1 MAAMMP
7 SSTKCGGG
15 INCRMSA
22 IPDGETALMPALEA
36 TQTFQLRPRRA
47 VYLKPEPLAVPELDT
62 LEAMDAAYR
71 ALCAIQFNFVPG
83 SGHPGGSISSGR
95 IVFSLLYK
103 SMRYDFS
110 RPDSID
116 NDLLVYAA
124 GHKATG
130 LYGMLALRDEWM
142 RIARPDMLPPER
154 RRLRLEDLLGF
165 RRNPVQDTP
174 LFRELKAAALDGHPT
189 PLTPFVPVAT
199 GASGVGDTS
208 AVGLAIAQMDAFG
221 AKGPKL
227 HILEG
232 EGGMTAGR
240 VHEAI
245 ATAATT
251 GLTNCVMHVDWNQA
265 SIDSDRV
272 TAEGDKPGDY
282 VQWDP
287 RELMYVNDWN
297 LIEAGDGSDFRRVLA
312 CQKAALELDN
322 GQPTA
327 IVYRTTKGWRYG
339 IEGKA
344 SHGAGHAF
352 CSPEFYKACEVFEQA
367 WGVPLPRFS
376 GEKNPVSVEAAY
388 WECLLAMRKA
398 FETKRPDVLKF
409 VGEQVAAAAK
419 ATPKGRPIR
428 EHGPDLEAFYKAGLR
443 PNETPD
449 ELKPVPGKAATLR
462 GALGDTLGYLNKLT
476 KGAFLACAA
485 DLSES
490 TSIAPINKS
499 FGKGWWH
506 AKNNPGSRLVPVGGI
521 CEDAMGGVMS
531 GVSSLGLH
539 IGVSSSYSAFI
550 AALEHVPARL
560 HCIGQQMRHEA
571 TGEPY
576 RAWIMVNAHAGP
588 MTGED
593 GPTHACPQHL
603 QLLQDNFAKGSA
615 ITLTPF
621 DPVEMWP
628 LVIHSL
634 QQRPALLAPF
644 VTRPAIPVPDREKL
658 RLPPATEAVKGIYR
672 LREGGKAVLVLQGHG
687 VATFFTR
694 DVLPKLDEMGVK
706 PTVYYVTSAELY
718 ERLSDDEKRLAFP
731 PEHAFRSMGI
741 TDFTLPTLWR
751 WVRSDEGLAASLY
764 PLKRQGY
771 LGSGS
776 WDKVLE
782 QAGLDGKGQ
791 LEAILDW
798 VRRVEAK

>member
-1 MAAMMP
+1 MP
-7 SSTKCGGG
+7 TVAS
-15 INCRMSA
+15 
-22 IPDGETALMPALEA
+22 PA
-36 TQTFQLRPRRA
+36 QFQLRPRRA
-47 VYLKPEPLAVPELDT
+47 VYLKPEPLAVPELET

-130 LYGMLALRDEWM
+130 LYGMFALRDEWM

-208 AVGLAIAQMDAFG
+208 AVGLAVAQADAFG
-221 AKGPKL
+221 LNGPKL

-245 ATAATT
+245 ATAATV
-251 GLTNCVMHVDWNQA
+251 GLSNAIMHIDWNQA

-297 LIEAGDGSDFRRVLA
+297 LIEAGDGSDFARVLA
-312 CQKAALELDN
+312 CQKQALALDN

-367 WGVPLPRFS
+367 WDTRLPRFT
-376 GEKNPVSVEAAY
+376 GEKTPASVEAAY

-409 VGEQVAAAAK
+409 VGESVSAAAK
-419 ATPKGRPIR
+419 ATPKGRPVR
-428 EHGPDLEAFYKAGLR
+428 ENGPDLDAFYKAGLKAE
-443 PNETPD
+443 ETPA
-449 ELKPVPGKAATLR
+449 ELKPAPGKPATLR
-462 GALGDTLGYLNKLT
+462 GALGETLGYLNRLT
-476 KGAFLACAA
+476 RGAFLACAA

-499 FGKGWWH
+499 FGRGWWH
-506 AKNNPGSRLVPVGGI
+506 AKSNPASRLVPVGGI

-539 IGVSSSYSAFI
+539 VGVSSSYSAFI

-571 TGEPY
+571 TGEPF
-576 RAWIMVNAHAGP
+576 RTWIMVNAHAGP

-621 DPVEMWP
+621 DPQEMWP
-628 LVIHSL
+628 LLITAL
-634 QQRPALLAPF
+634 QARPALLAPF

-658 RLPPATEAVKGIYR
+658 GFPPATAAAKGIYR
-672 LREGGKAVLVLQGHG
+672 LRQGGKAVVILQGHG

-706 PTVYYVTSAELY
+706 PTVYYVASAELY
-718 ERLSDDEKRLAFP
+718 ERLTPDEKRVAFP
-731 PEHAFRSMGI
+731 PEHAFHSMGI
-741 TDFTLPTLWR
+741 TDFTLPTMWR
-751 WVRSDEGLAASLY
+751 WVRSDAGLAASLY

-771 LGSGS
+771 LGSGA

-791 LEAILDW
+791 LEAVLDW
-798 VRRVEAK
+798 VRTVEAKKG

>member
-1 MAAMMP
+1 
-7 SSTKCGGG
+7 
-15 INCRMSA
+15 
-22 IPDGETALMPALEA
+22 MPALETA
-36 TQTFQLRPRRA
+36 ALQFQLRPRRA
-47 VYLKPEPLAVPELDT
+47 VYLKPEPLDLPDLEV

-103 SMRYDFS
+103 TLRYDFS
-110 RPDSID
+110 RPDTID

-130 LYGMLALRDEWM
+130 LYGAYALRDEWV
-142 RIARPDMLPPER
+142 RIARPDLLPPER

-165 RRNPVQDTP
+165 RRNPSQDTP
-174 LFRELKAAALDGHPT
+174 LFREFKAAALDGHPT

-221 AKGPKL
+221 PKGPRL

-251 GLTNCVMHVDWNQA
+251 GLSNTIMHIDWNQA

-272 TAEGDKPGDY
+272 TAEGDQPGDY

-297 LIEAGDGSDFRRVLA
+297 LIEAGDGADFRRVLA
-312 CQKAALELDN
+312 CQKAALALDN

-352 CSPEFYKACEVFEQA
+352 CSPEFYKSVEPFEQA
-367 WGVPLPRFS
+367 FGVKLPRFT
-376 GEKNPVSVEAAY
+376 GEKTPVSVEAAY

-398 FETKRPDVLKF
+398 FETARPDVAKY
-409 VGEQVAAAAK
+409 AAERVVEASK
-419 ATPKGRPIR
+419 ATPKGRPVR
-428 EHGPDLEAFYKAGLR
+428 AGGPNLDAFYTAGLD
-443 PNETPD
+443 PASTPA

-476 KGAFLACAA
+476 SGAFLACAA

-490 TSIAPINKS
+490 TSIAPINKGI
-499 FGKGWWH
+499 GKGWWH
-506 AKNNPGSRLVPVGGI
+506 AKNNPTSRLVPVGGI

-539 IGVSSSYSAFI
+539 VGVSSSYSAFI

-576 RAWIMVNAHAGP
+576 RVWIMVNAHAGP

-615 ITLTPF
+615 ITLTPW
-621 DPVEMWP
+621 DPQEMWP
-628 LVIHSL
+628 LIVTAL
-634 QQRPALLAPF
+634 QARPALLAPF

-658 RLPPATEAVKGIYR
+658 GFPPATAATKGVYA
-672 LREGGKAVLVLQGHG
+672 LRKGGKAVVVLQGHG

-694 DVLPKLDEMGVK
+694 DVLPKLDEMGIK
-706 PTVYYVTSAELY
+706 LTVYYVSSAELF
-718 ERLSDDEKRLAFP
+718 ERLSPDEKKAVFP

-741 TDFTLPTLWR
+741 TDFTLPTMNR
-751 WVRSDEGLAASLY
+751 WVRSDEGLARSLY

-771 LGSGS
+771 LGSGA

-798 VRRVEAK
+798 ARFSEARHTP

>member
-1 MAAMMP
+1 
-7 SSTKCGGG
+7 
-15 INCRMSA
+15 
-22 IPDGETALMPALEA
+22 MPALETA
-36 TQTFQLRPRRA
+36 ALQFQLRPRRA
-47 VYLKPEPLAVPELDT
+47 VYLKPEPLDLPDLEV

-71 ALCAIQFNFVPG
+71 ALCAIQFNFVHG

-103 SMRYDFS
+103 TLRYDFS
-110 RPDSID
+110 RPDTID

-130 LYGMLALRDEWM
+130 LYGAYALRDEWM
-142 RIARPDMLPPER
+142 RIARPDLLPPER

-165 RRNPVQDTP
+165 RRNPSQDTP
-174 LFRELKAAALDGHPT
+174 LFREFKAAALDGHPT

-221 AKGPKL
+221 PKGPRL

-251 GLTNCVMHVDWNQA
+251 GLSNTIMHIDWNQA

-272 TAEGDKPGDY
+272 TAEGDQPGDY

-297 LIEAGDGSDFRRVLA
+297 LVEAGDGSDFRRVLA
-312 CQKAALELDN
+312 CQKAAMALDN

-344 SHGAGHAF
+344 SHGAGHAY
-352 CSPEFYKACEVFEQA
+352 CSPEFYASVEPFEKAF
-367 WGVPLPRFS
+367 GVKLPRFTAD
-376 GEKNPVSVEAAY
+376 KNPVVMEAAY

-398 FETKRPDVLKF
+398 FETARPDVAKY
-409 VGEQVAAAAK
+409 AAERVVEAGK
-419 ATPKGRPIR
+419 LTPKNRPIR
-428 EHGPDLEAFYKAGLR
+428 AGGPNLDAFYTAGLD
-443 PNETPD
+443 PASTPA

-476 KGAFLACAA
+476 SGAFLACAA

-490 TSIAPINKS
+490 TSIAPINKGL
-499 FGKGWWH
+499 GKGWWH
-506 AKNNPGSRLVPVGGI
+506 AKNNPSSRLVPVGGI

-539 IGVSSSYSAFI
+539 VGVSSSYSAFI

-571 TGEPY
+571 TGEPA
-576 RAWIMVNAHAGP
+576 RVWIMINAHAGP

-615 ITLTPF
+615 ITLTPW
-621 DPVEMWP
+621 DPQEVWP
-628 LVIHSL
+628 LVITAM
-634 QQRPALLAPF
+634 QARPALLAPF

-658 RLPPATEAVKGIYR
+658 GFPPATAATKGVYA
-672 LREGGKAVLVLQGHG
+672 LRKGGKAVVVLQGHG

-694 DVLPKLDEMGVK
+694 DVLPKLDEMGIK
-706 PTVYYVTSAELY
+706 LTVYYVSSAELF
-718 ERLSDDEKRLAFP
+718 ERLSPDEKKAVFP

-741 TDFTLPTLWR
+741 TDFTLPTMGR
-751 WVRSDEGLAASLY
+751 WVRSDEGIARSLY

-771 LGSGS
+771 LGSGA

-798 VRRVEAK
+798 VRFSEAK